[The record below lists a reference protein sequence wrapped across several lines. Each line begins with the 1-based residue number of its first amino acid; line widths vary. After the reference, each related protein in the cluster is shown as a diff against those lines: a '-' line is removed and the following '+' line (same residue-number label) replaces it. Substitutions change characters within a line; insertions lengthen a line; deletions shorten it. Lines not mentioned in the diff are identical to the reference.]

1 MIYVNTTGKHIGECL
16 TGFGSSFP
24 VFIYN
29 SGNSDI
35 SYEIDVLNNTDIFS
49 VSENEFIINNGS
61 VKKFDIFYKPTIVAS
76 TSTDTSQITIFSES
90 VEDGTVDPSGLITIN
105 ITGSRIITNTA
116 GSVRKFIALKK
127 YNPEKVEVSYDFRWL
142 PPSGTG
148 LLKNYYFTGY
158 RLDLSTVSDFSSI
171 DYSKDIV
178 IPRNNKDDP
187 RFATYYG
194 FPESEIIQNISKSDF
209 PNLQINTN
217 YYARIYTSSTNNT
230 GVSIYATG
238 VDNLSD
244 QLSEEVINGNSG
256 TVVNIKIEKK
266 ALDVYI
272 EQGNYV
278 NYDLS
283 DKIIKTNNN
292 SDEFIFI
299 SGINVFFPDNS
310 FFVSSD
316 YNNYAVSL
324 NNVVLNNFTGNGST
338 LINFYIPSTCRVLG
352 NFGKGGDTF
361 IGSEL
366 KYNDTNFINKTTAE
380 YNKTNSTFSDSQA
393 GGNVF
398 LLNAKTNTNQ
408 TDFIYNIYIEK
419 NSFLCSGGGGNKAG
433 LASVYKEIIYNSYYN
448 GTSSDPYVYYYLNG
462 AYNKLGQATKYD
474 LVYSFQASRNATIQ
488 NVNIGSIFS
497 NQSGYGEDGSKGIW
511 LYNSKQNKYRESI
524 IIADGSGY
532 GFLRNFSQ
540 NAVQFKPM
548 PGPASIAGNL
558 IKKYNNS
565 SVRLSYYNNEIPSD
579 YIFRLENGFLTSSS
593 SWAAKNKNGSTI
605 FTLNAVTGAGLTYSS
620 NYNSTGYRSLTIK
633 NSSLSGTISSFSD
646 PVKNFDMYIIGC
658 FNRSTINPTK
668 LSSMI
673 NWYKVFANSSSKN
686 ILFRNFSS
694 TNINNYTKESNI
706 FNFFFSLLYEYKI
719 QNTNADQFFL
729 LNKSGS
735 SSYYQLS
742 SCLDTS
748 SYNIYPFLLNI
759 KRNGTVYSI
768 YVNGELHTSYDLNT
782 ETPSAFRNNSN
793 FLSSISGTTFKLEN
807 NDADGSGITTTFFD
821 LLCYNRILFD
831 DENKKINNHLLQSYI
846 KLFSGNS
853 ANDYLSINSRIRMPN
868 VFNLAGYIST

>member
-16 TGFGSSFP
+16 TGFGSSYP

-35 SYEIDVLNNTDIFS
+35 KYDIDVLSNTDIFS

-178 IPRNNKDDP
+178 IARNNKDDP

-209 PNLQINTN
+209 PNLKINTN

-230 GVSIYATG
+230 GISIYATG

-256 TVVNIKIEKK
+256 NVVNIKIEKK

-272 EQGNYV
+272 EQGNYT
-278 NYDLS
+278 NYNLS
-283 DKIIKTNNN
+283 KKIIETNNN
-292 SDEFIFI
+292 SDNFIFI

-338 LINFYIPSTCRVLG
+338 LINFYIPNTCRIIG
-352 NFGKGGDTF
+352 NFGKGGDVVIGDPTIKF
-361 IGSEL
+361 I
-366 KYNDTNFINKTTAE
+366 DKTTAE

-398 LLNAKTNTNQ
+398 LLNAKTNKNE
-408 TDFIYNIYIEK
+408 TDFIYNIYVEK
-419 NSFLCSGGGGNKAG
+419 NSLVCSGGGGNKAG
-433 LASVYKEIIYNSYYN
+433 LAAVNSQIIYGFTNISRIDAN
-448 GTSSDPYVYYYLNG
+448 YYYLNG
-462 AYNKLGQATKYD
+462 AYNKLGQRTKYD
-474 LVYSFQASRNATIQ
+474 LNYTAASTKSTPFINE
-488 NVNIGSIFS
+488 NIGSIFS
-497 NQSGYGEDGSKGIW
+497 NQSGYGEDGYKNIF
-511 LYNSKQNKYRESI
+511 LFNKRKKEYSQARL
-524 IIADGSGY
+524 IADGANAW
-532 GFLRNFSQ
+532 FLN
-540 NAVQFKPM
+540 NYKEYPVQFKPM
-548 PGPASIAGNL
+548 PGTASIAGNL

-579 YIFRLENGFLTSSS
+579 YIFRLENTFLTSSS

-605 FTLNAVTGAGLTYSS
+605 FTLNTVTGEGLTYLS

-633 NSSLSGTISSFSD
+633 NSSLSGTISFFSD
-646 PVKNFDMYIIGC
+646 PVKNFDIYIVGC
-658 FNRSTINPTK
+658 FNRSTVNPPK
-668 LSSMI
+668 VSSMI
-673 NWYKVFANSSSKN
+673 NWYKQSNNSSSKN
-686 ILFRNFSS
+686 ILLKKFFNE
-694 TNINNYTKESNI
+694 NINNYTKESNV
-706 FNFFFSLLYEYKI
+706 FSFFFSLLYDYKI
-719 QNTNADQFFL
+719 ENKTDEQFFL
-729 LNKSGS
+729 LNKSGA

-768 YVNGELHTSYDLNT
+768 YINGDLLTSYDLNT

-831 DENKKINNHLLQSYI
+831 DENKKVNNHLLQSYI
-846 KLFSGNS
+846 KLFSGDS
-853 ANDYLSINSRIRMPN
+853 ANNYLNINSRIRMPN
-868 VFNLAGYIST
+868 AFNLAGYIST